1 MTKKKKPLDKLL
13 EEVDTA
19 LYQLGVKKAS
29 LDYLTKENATVKK
42 IKEKEREF
50 QKALKEYDAAE
61 SIFKESLEEEYAKIK
76 KKIDEQKKTTKT
88 LSQLEK
94 ERIALHKS
102 FRKKENEKEHKLQEY
117 LPANPK
123 IKILNEDL
131 LTLLKD
137 IYSVNYLYSKIEKQE
152 NGTKKKQTVEVTECD
167 FDDIEKYITK
177 RSLCQA
183 AGEKLIK
190 GRWTMNKPTLFK
202 ILKNTFDTAIE
213 FCEFLKKFYTSKK
226 QVQAS
231 VKKAVT
237 FKVQK
242 REKSPAKKEKKKKQV
257 KAPSVSP
264 EVQIQDMSTQSEYTD
279 EFPPLHPDTIFERFK
294 EKSPAKKKT
303 TLKEIV
309 RRVMKNKKKTI
320 VDAKKQCRDLNTC
333 LILGE
338 FSHAI
343 LAFFTAIKH
352 FNNVVKIKSLE
363 TLGNNGKLLFVHSHL
378 SDYTAYSMV
387 KIPKYKQEIAD
398 NVVYEFLM
406 GLVVNLFTQTPN
418 TVKTLNLY
426 KHKSKDRL
434 RNTLSQQ
441 NITSEILK
449 ENVELIAYVNYESN
463 DGLIQFHRNEENIT
477 SETDLIEHSCMK
489 HDHFILEMLYIP
501 HSFML
506 EQTTDAKKFSNF
518 RNFWKYEIGFVMF
531 QLYAFLKVYHKIFVH
546 NDLNRANILLCQIP
560 DHHFEYIYKEGS
572 ETIKFT
578 SPYLVKTIDYSRS
591 YISGESDR
599 IFDMVCKKKNCYP
612 NCGEKHGYEYAYLSK
627 LDRIRLYLD
636 LIPLYF
642 VEKYKDRVPLD
653 PDFRKIVLSL
663 EYDDHYKNTVQ
674 VTSKADIIRTVIDAY
689 KKIKTYIKKQAPVQR
704 TSKLYG
710 TFVIKTD
717 VIPSIKSIFD
727 SSERME
733 KAFMFHRHVS

>member
-1 MTKKKKPLDKLL
+1 
-13 EEVDTA
+13 
-19 LYQLGVKKAS
+19 VKKA
-29 LDYLTKENATVKK
+29 LT
-42 IKEKEREF
+42 
-50 QKALKEYDAAE
+50 
-61 SIFKESLEEEYAKIK
+61 
-76 KKIDEQKKTTKT
+76 
-88 LSQLEK
+88 
-94 ERIALHKS
+94 
-102 FRKKENEKEHKLQEY
+102 
-117 LPANPK
+117 P
-123 IKILNEDL
+123 
-131 LTLLKD
+131 
-137 IYSVNYLYSKIEKQE
+137 
-152 NGTKKKQTVEVTECD
+152 
-167 FDDIEKYITK
+167 
-177 RSLCQA
+177 
-183 AGEKLIK
+183 
-190 GRWTMNKPTLFK
+190 
-202 ILKNTFDTAIE
+202 
-213 FCEFLKKFYTSKK
+213 
-226 QVQAS
+226 
-231 VKKAVT
+231 
-237 FKVQK
+237 KVQK
-242 REKSPAKKEKKKKQV
+242 REKSPVKKKIKKEKKTKQV

-264 EVQIQDMSTQSEYTD
+264 EVQTQDTSTQSEYTD

-363 TLGNNGKLLFVHSHL
+363 TLGTNGKLLFVHTQL
-378 SDYTAYSMV
+378 SDYTAYSIV

-406 GLVVNLFTQTPN
+406 GLVINLFTQTPN

-434 RNTLSQQ
+434 RDTLSQQ

-449 ENVELIAYVNYESN
+449 QNVELIAYVNYESN
-463 DGLIQFHRNEENIT
+463 DGLIQFHQNKENIT
-477 SETDLIEHSCMK
+477 SETELIEHSCMK

-506 EQTTDAKKFSNF
+506 EQTTDAQKFSNF
-518 RNFWKYEIGFVMF
+518 RNFWNYEIGFVMF

-560 DHHFEYIYKEGS
+560 DHHFEYIYKEGN

-599 IFDMVCKKKNCYP
+599 IFDLVCKGNNCYP

-627 LDRIRLYLD
+627 LDGIRLYLD

-642 VEKYKDRVPLD
+642 VEKNKDRVPLD

-674 VTSKADIIRTVIDAY
+674 VTTKADIIRTVIDAY
-689 KKIKTYIKKQAPVQR
+689 KKIKTYVKKQAPVQR

-717 VIPSIKSIFD
+717 VIPSIKNIFD